1 MKSVI
6 VVFIVISI
14 VLATIPTVDAQEI
27 KVGSDARQKPIDI
40 TIDVDGNVHVT
51 HTVLASNAPSQLTLI
66 DGTIENLSM
75 SDDAD
80 NTQPVTKISGSN
92 DVLILPSSSNSVIEY
107 DLRDVLLLKDGIWTW
122 DFLYLE
128 TTNFFLPKEVE
139 LFFVNER
146 VVYLGEKKGFACHGC
161 QMTLEYSL
169 NQPSNMQ
176 KVSWEDHEFLV
187 EIRAFKE
194 IENFTF
200 DQSAKQIAFDVIG
213 MDGEDEGRDNKFLTA
228 VIPLELLWEPYVI
241 FLDEQRIPHTQY
253 INNGTHVWVNM
264 HPDTTGE
271 ISIIGTTVIPEFP
284 IIAPLA
290 IGFLMILMI
299 PWVRRANLR

>member
-1 MKSVI
+1 MKLVI

-14 VLATIPTVDAQEI
+14 ILATIPTVGAQEI
-27 KVGSDARQKPIDI
+27 KVGSDAKQKPIDI
-40 TIDVDGNVHVT
+40 TIDVDGNIHVT
-51 HTVLASNAPSQLTLI
+51 HIVLASNAPSQLTLI
-66 DGTIENLSM
+66 DGTVENLIM
-75 SDDAD
+75 SDEAGS
-80 NTQPVTKISGSN
+80 TQPVTKISGSN
-92 DVLILPSSSNSVIEY
+92 DVLILPSGSNSVIEY
-107 DLRDVLLLKDGIWTW
+107 DLKDVLLLKDGIWTW

-146 VVYLGEKKGFACHGC
+146 GVYLGEKKGFACHGC

-187 EIRAFKE
+187 EIRTFKE
-194 IENFTF
+194 IESFTF

-213 MDGEDEGRDNKFLTA
+213 MDDEDEDRNSKFLTA
-228 VIPLELLWEPYVI
+228 VIPLELLWEPYVV

-253 INNGTHVWVNM
+253 TNNGTHAWVNM
-264 HPDTTGE
+264 HPDATGE

-290 IGFLMILMI
+290 IGFLMILVI
-299 PWVRRANLR
+299 PWIRRVNLR